1 MMTALVLLVQSG
13 LLAQKGVSRRF
24 IGGIIAGAS
33 FTQVDGDGAAGFN
46 RLGLQT
52 GLRVSAALHR
62 RWWMTMEML
71 FSQKGSRAKITDIKP
86 GVKIRANYL
95 EVPIYVTFLDWANE
109 TASGEEYMKIHANL
123 GFTYGYLIGGSTEG
137 LQSNADVNKYMGN
150 SDFSIMAGASVQ
162 FNRHLG
168 LDFRWT
174 NSLLPMGFDDV
185 RNRLLTMRMQWLF

>member
-1 MMTALVLLVQSG
+1 MMMALLLLVQSG
-13 LLAQKGVSRRF
+13 LLAQKRVSRRF
-24 IGGIIAGAS
+24 IGGVIAGAS
-33 FTQVDGDGAAGFN
+33 FTQIDGDEAAGFN

-71 FSQKGSRAKITDIKP
+71 FSQKGSRAKITDNNPNIR
-86 GVKIRANYL
+86 VRANYL

-123 GFTYGYLIGGSTEG
+123 GFTYGYLIGGKAEG
-137 LQSNADVNKYMGN
+137 LGSSPDVNSYMGN

-174 NSLLPMGFDDV
+174 NSLLPMGPKDL